1 MNTNLKDKRAW
12 VLGGTAGIGL
22 AVAENLLAEGATVV
36 VSSRDEKNVAAAVKR
51 LGSSYGSERVSGVV
65 ADTSKESSLRTA
77 FAEASRGGAIQVLLN
92 NTGGPATGAPL
103 SVTLEEWDRG
113 YQSLLRS
120 VILTSQLVVPR
131 MREHGWGRILTITS
145 TSARETIPGLP
156 VSAVFRTALTAWT
169 KELAK
174 EVGQYGILVNNLLPG
189 PTATERMAQLA
200 QAHGAAA
207 AASVERLQKETAL
220 RRAAVPDEIGR
231 LGAFLLSDANGYV
244 TGTDVLADGGATRGF
259 R

>member
-1 MNTNLKDKRAW
+1 MELKLSGKRAW

-22 AVAENLLAEGATVV
+22 AVAEELLQEGAAVV
-36 VSSRDEKNVAAAVKR
+36 VSSRDRKNVAATVEQ
-51 LGSSYGSERVSGVV
+51 LVPQWGEDRVSGVV
-65 ADTSKESSLRTA
+65 VDTESEDSLREA
-77 FAEASRGGAIQVLLN
+77 FLVASKAGPIQILLN

-103 SVTLEEWDRG
+103 SVSLEDWDRG
-113 YQSLLRS
+113 YRTLLRS
-120 VILTSQLVVPR
+120 VITTAQLAVPA
-131 MREHGWGRILTITS
+131 MRERGWGRILTVTS

-156 VSAVFRTALTAWT
+156 VSAVFRTALTAWA

-189 PTATERMAQLA
+189 PTATARMAALA

-220 RRAAVPDEIGR
+220 RRAASPDEIAR
-231 LGAFLLSDANGYV
+231 VAAFLLSDANGYV
-244 TGTDVLADGGATRGF
+244 TGTDVLVDGGATRSF